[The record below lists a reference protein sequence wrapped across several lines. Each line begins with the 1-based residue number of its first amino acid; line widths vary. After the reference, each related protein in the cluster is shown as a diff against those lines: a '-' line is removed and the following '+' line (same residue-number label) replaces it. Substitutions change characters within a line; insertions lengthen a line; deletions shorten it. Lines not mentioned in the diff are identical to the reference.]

1 MDQGD
6 RQHIQMEIVQFV
18 KGFICT
24 IFFARKLHVSPV
36 LFSISHK
43 QWTIQ
48 MELAGSK
55 RKFSGCHK
63 NYTHLLI
70 MVFMLSP

>member
-1 MDQGD
+1 MDQED

-18 KGFICT
+18 KGFYS
-24 IFFARKLHVSPV
+24 SPV

-43 QWTIQ
+43 QWTIE